1 MNGHET
7 EVKFYV
13 RDLKMMESRL
23 LELKARLIQPRIH
36 EINFRYDLPDGSLR
50 ANGCVLRLRH
60 DTNAILTY
68 KGPSSLIDG
77 VFSRTE
83 LETTIGD
90 LETAQGILKALGYV
104 QILIYE
110 KYRAIYEIN
119 EYRIMLDELPY
130 GSFVEIEGSDAAN
143 IRKMA
148 LHMGL
153 DFESAV
159 GAGYARIFEN
169 YKLKYGF
176 PSNDLTFDAFHGKK
190 PSPEEL
196 NMRAA
201 DE

>member
-13 RDLKMMESRL
+13 RDLKKMETRL
-23 LELKARLIQPRIH
+23 LELKAQLIQPRVH
-36 EINFRYDLPDGSLR
+36 EINFHYDLPSGSLR
-50 ANGCVLRLRH
+50 ANGCVLRLRR
-60 DTNAILTY
+60 DTNVILTY
-68 KGPSSLIDG
+68 KGPSSMIDG
-77 VFSRTE
+77 VSSRTE

-119 EYRIMLDELPY
+119 ECRIMLDELPY
-130 GSFVEIEGSDAAN
+130 GDFVEIEGSDAAS

-148 LHMGL
+148 LNIGL
-153 DFESAV
+153 DIESAID
-159 GAGYARIFEN
+159 AGYARIFEN
-169 YKLKYGF
+169 YNSRYGF
-176 PSNDLTFDAFHGKK
+176 PSSNLTFDAFRGKK
-190 PSPEEL
+190 PPPAEL
-196 NMRAA
+196 DVRAA